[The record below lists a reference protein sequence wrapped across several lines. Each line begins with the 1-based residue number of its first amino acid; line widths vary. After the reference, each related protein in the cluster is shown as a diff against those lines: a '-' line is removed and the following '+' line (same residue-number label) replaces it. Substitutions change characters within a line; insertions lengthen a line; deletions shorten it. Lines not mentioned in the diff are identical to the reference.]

1 MICYGRRIQRSC
13 VFSCMFALLIT
24 LLIVACDNTRPI
36 PLLPDLTQASSLVI
50 KNSWSGHG
58 GLEYVEAHYDLQR
71 EAEGFNG
78 KVTFTVEGE
87 PFDAR
92 QVITDVVIPGDIA
105 KHFLSM
111 IEASPVK
118 KGVYDYADVQGC
130 CDHYPSLS
138 IELQV
143 QEGKIRFYSPS
154 KQVNGSR
161 WGSIFKGGDRIP
173 WAVDLVGKI
182 HVINSAQPA
191 EAYATLD
198 AYLKKEVLKKLIEEI
213 GENPEGNIPNWNS
226 KS

>member
-1 MICYGRRIQRSC
+1 MLT
-13 VFSCMFALLIT
+13 LLIT
-24 LLIVACDNTRPI
+24 VLIVACDNTRSGRVT
-36 PLLPDLTQASSLVI
+36 LPDLTQASSLVI

-71 EAEGFNG
+71 EAEDFNG
-78 KVTFTVEGE
+78 KVTFTVRGE

-92 QVITDVVIPGDIA
+92 QVITDVVIPGDVA

-118 KGVYDYADVQGC
+118 KGVYDYASVQTC

-154 KQVNGSR
+154 KQVNGKR
-161 WGSIFKGGDRIP
+161 WGSIFKGGDRLP
-173 WAVDLVGKI
+173 WAVDLAGKI

-198 AYLKKEVLKKLIEEI
+198 AYLKIEVLKKLIEEI
-213 GENPEGNIPNWNS
+213 GENPEGSIPNWNLES
-226 KS
+226 